1 MEPEA
6 SLSPADTCGGG
17 APRGSP
23 GEGTSGKR
31 GSLTGFY
38 SHFFSS
44 FQGAVSQ
51 AEASF
56 TREGAAC
63 GVRVDG
69 RGPTDLRPR
78 ALVCG
83 LLPLSCGSAAIQTE
97 ENAVIVT
104 IDSDLMLLGS
114 AAKQEAYTLTVG
126 WHPPFYTGASHTCV
140 WVSVQLL
147 TQMHA
152 QMQMCESVR
161 VGRAHVALDECFLPA
176 LCPLALFVCQNMH
189 LSLPVEANSLVVPRR
204 RAAEEELADVTGGDG
219 ATLSSLVHTML
230 EQLLLPHLK
239 PLKEE
244 GANNASWRLSIDVIV
259 LKAGGC
265 LLDAVSLAIWAAF
278 RDLRLPNVLVEEGE
292 EKDQGLAAADLRV
305 SCDERI
311 SAGRPYP
318 VETVPIF
325 LTAAQIGGSYIWDL
339 TDVEAACADSFL
351 VAVLMPSGACVGLQ
365 KFGHVLCDCRT
376 LQTTLAT
383 SQRLSREIFGDLHR
397 QCESSSNS
405 GPTNLDSFFA
415 LASL

>member
-1 MEPEA
+1 MESGA
-6 SLSPADTCGGG
+6 SLSPPDPREGG
-17 APRGSP
+17 APRGP
-23 GEGTSGKR
+23 LGEGPFGKR

-56 TREGAAC
+56 TRE
-63 GVRVDG
+63 VDG
-69 RGPTDLRPR
+69 RGPMDLRPR
-78 ALVCG
+78 ALACG
-83 LLPLSCGSAAIQTE
+83 LLPLSCSSAAIQTE

-104 IDSDLMLLGS
+104 IDSDLMLPGT
-114 AAKQEAYTLTVG
+114 AAKQEAYT
-126 WHPPFYTGASHTCV
+126 
-140 WVSVQLL
+140 VSVG
-147 TQMHA
+147 
-152 QMQMCESVR
+152 C
-161 VGRAHVALDECFLPA
+161 G
-176 LCPLALFVCQNMH
+176 
-189 LSLPVEANSLVVPRR
+189 
-204 RAAEEELADVTGGDG
+204 AAEEELADVTGGDG
-219 ATLSSLVHTML
+219 ATLSSLLQTML

-278 RDLRLPNVLVEEGE
+278 KDLRLPNVLVEEGE
-292 EKDQGLAAADLRV
+292 EKDQGLAAADLKV

-311 SAGRPYP
+311 AAGRPFP

-325 LTAAQIGGSYIWDL
+325 LTAAQIGGSYVWDL

-365 KFGHVLCDCRT
+365 KFGHVLSDCRT

-383 SQRLSREIFGDLHR
+383 SQRLSKEIFEDLQR
-397 QCESSSNS
+397 QCDSSSNS
-405 GPTNLDSFFA
+405 THKNLDSFFA